1 MLEFIKP
8 FRPIVWPSA
17 SLQQEALGLSPSH
30 VKAINRALIEAGLI
44 TMVHELT
51 GLPAVVAFDSG
62 NLMPVAKAI
71 RAEDPDRQIVF
82 MADNDH
88 HLPRRSP
95 PLPNAGLEKAHEAAR
110 EVRGVEH
117 FEPHERASDWN
128 DVAAHRGRRTAA
140 SEIEA
145 GLAELGVQVPKLG

>member
-51 GLPAVVAFDSG
+51 GRPAVVAFDSG

-71 RAEDPDRQIVF
+71 RAEIQTDRSCLWPTTTTTCRGGVRRYRTLVSRRR
-82 MADNDH
+82 MR
-88 HLPRRSP
+88 PR
-95 PLPNAGLEKAHEAAR
+95 
-110 EVRGVEH
+110 
-117 FEPHERASDWN
+117 ER
-128 DVAAHRGRRTAA
+128 
-140 SEIEA
+140 
-145 GLAELGVQVPKLG
+145 

>member
-1 MLEFIKP
+1 M
-8 FRPIVWPSA
+8 WPSA
-17 SLQQEALGLSPSH
+17 
-30 VKAINRALIEAGLI
+30 
-44 TMVHELT
+44 
-51 GLPAVVAFDSG
+51 FDS
-62 NLMPVAKAI
+62 LMPVAKAI

-95 PLPNAGLEKAHEAAR
+95 PLPNAGLEKVHEAAR

-145 GLAELGVQVPKLG
+145 GLPELGVQVPKLG

>member
-8 FRPIVWPSA
+8 FRPIVWP

-95 PLPNAGLEKAHEAAR
+95 PLPNAGLEKAHGAAR

-117 FEPHERASDWN
+117 FEPHERAT
-128 DVAAHRGRRTAA
+128 GTTLPP
-140 SEIEA
+140 IEGGA
-145 GLAELGVQVPKLG
+145 QRPVR

>member
-1 MLEFIKP
+1 LAAATTSAGDYFP
-8 FRPIVWPSA
+8 ADTPTSRSTGARPKKLA
-17 SLQQEALGLSPSH
+17 SPSH
-30 VKAINRALIEAGLI
+30 VRIAAEQDWPQPEA
-44 TMVHELT
+44 
-51 GLPAVVAFDSG
+51 
-62 NLMPVAKAI
+62 VAKWHI
-71 RAEDPDRQIVF
+71 D
-82 MADNDH
+82 
-88 HLPRRSP
+88 P